1 MRTDVIRTALATPSN
16 IDEYSR
22 HFGALPRFGCGPRCR
37 RCLRLGCSRGT
48 AITAQRGCCLS
59 AVSDRIVSSACR
71 DRTRRR
77 SLLRTP
83 DAEVRSYT
91 DLRFTRVS
99 KVLADISQGN
109 EEFARRK
116 GLDAWDYFVA
126 LRRARTQG
134 LVYRAPSVARRS
146 RVSYCTNTPRSSHDR

>member
-22 HFGALPRFGCGPRCR
+22 HFGTLPRFGCGPRCR
-37 RCLRLGCSRGT
+37 RYTRLRCPRGT
-48 AITAQRGCCLS
+48 AITAQRRCCLS
-59 AVSDRIVSSACR
+59 AISDRIVSSAYR

-91 DLRFTRVS
+91 HLRFTRIPTILPGVS
-99 KVLADISQGN
+99 HANQEFPRPKTFDPGN
-109 EEFARRK
+109 
-116 GLDAWDYFVA
+116 Y
-126 LRRARTQG
+126 
-134 LVYRAPSVARRS
+134 
-146 RVSYCTNTPRSSHDR
+146 